1 MTEPSAKAPSSLFNR
16 QASAATKQFAVEVCQ
31 HNEPARNT
39 LDQVA
44 CEVPVALEYNG
55 ISHVVMLA
63 SPQQL
68 DDFALGFS
76 LSEGILQK
84 ADELLEL
91 QVHEDKRGYTVA
103 MQISQRRLSELKQR
117 RRNLAG
123 RTGCGLCGT
132 ESLEQ
137 ALRPLPKV
145 NSLDVSTAA
154 IQRALRSLS
163 EHQPL
168 QKETGASHGA
178 AWCDSDGTIQLI
190 REDLGRHNALDKL
203 IGAMC
208 SNPVSSPGFVLI
220 SSRASVEMVQK
231 CCTAGLGA
239 LVAVSAPTA
248 LAVESAQAAGL
259 FLAGFARP
267 GRYVI
272 YNQPHK
278 EEQS

>member
-145 NSLDVSTAA
+145 NSLDVKERCAIGTAA
-154 IQRALRSLS
+154 HGDGRGKLS
-163 EHQPL
+163 TPPE
-168 QKETGASHGA
+168 
-178 AWCDSDGTIQLI
+178 
-190 REDLGRHNALDKL
+190 
-203 IGAMC
+203 
-208 SNPVSSPGFVLI
+208 
-220 SSRASVEMVQK
+220 
-231 CCTAGLGA
+231 
-239 LVAVSAPTA
+239 PT
-248 LAVESAQAAGL
+248 
-259 FLAGFARP
+259 
-267 GRYVI
+267 
-272 YNQPHK
+272 
-278 EEQS
+278 